1 MRYLVTGAAGFI
13 GNNLVKLLLN
23 NGHDVV
29 GMDNFVS
36 GQKVNITALQ
46 NYNNFK
52 FIEKDICDK
61 KALENVKISCDVII
75 HLAADVSVQRSV
87 IDPAN
92 CIEQNVIGTINVA
105 SMAKSWDAKVF
116 IFASSCAV
124 YGNQNGLC
132 SENNSVTG
140 QQSTYGVSKLSCEQ
154 ILPLI
159 LNNDCKYYALRFF
172 NIFGPHQM
180 LDSDY
185 GAVIPNW
192 INNILDGNPIKIYG
206 SGKQTR
212 DFVFVKDLC
221 KIIYLLSFKKDYS
234 RSKYIL
240 NIGTGKSISLLDL
253 AKMMFAISSKTQC
266 QTVPIL
272 HNEARDGDVLYSF
285 CDNSS
290 LLRQLD
296 NFSFS
301 KMPNAIYE
309 TFEYFKGIKN

>member
-1 MRYLVTGAAGFI
+1 MKYLVTGSAGFI
-13 GNNLVKLLLN
+13 GCNLVKLLLR

-29 GMDNFVS
+29 GIDNFVS
-36 GQKVNITALQ
+36 GQKVNIKELKQ
-46 NYNNFK
+46 YNNFK
-52 FIEKDICDK
+52 FIEADICDK
-61 KALENVKISCDVII
+61 KAIENIKVSCDAII
-75 HLAADVSVQRSV
+75 HLAADVSVQRS
-87 IDPAN
+87 IIKPAN
-92 CIEQNVIGTINVA
+92 CIEQNVIGTINIAEMVKA
-105 SMAKSWDAKVF
+105 WGIKIF

-124 YGNQNGLC
+124 YGNQDELC
-132 SENNSVTG
+132 CENNSYTDPK
-140 QQSTYGVSKLSCEQ
+140 STYGVSKLSCEQ

-159 LNNDCKYYALRFF
+159 LNDDCVYYSLRFF

-180 LDSDY
+180 LDSNY

-192 INNILDGNPIKIYG
+192 INNILEEKPIKIYG

-221 KIIYLLSFKKDYS
+221 KIIYLLSTKKDYS
-234 RSKYIL
+234 KTRFIL
-240 NIGTGKSISLLDL
+240 NVGTGKSISLLEL
-253 AKMMFAISSKTQC
+253 AKMMSEIGSKTQR
-266 QTVPIL
+266 QTVPTL
-272 HNEARDGDVLYSF
+272 HNEARDGDVIYSS
-285 CDNSS
+285 CDNSN